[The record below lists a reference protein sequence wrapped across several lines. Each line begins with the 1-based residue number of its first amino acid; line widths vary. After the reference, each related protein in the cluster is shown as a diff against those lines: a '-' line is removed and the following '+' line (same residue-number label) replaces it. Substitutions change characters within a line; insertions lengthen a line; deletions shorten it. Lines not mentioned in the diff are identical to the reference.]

1 MFWCTHSCRILVG
14 LPQVSKQKCHRIQQT
29 TLVIVTLITETS
41 ILPQDGLLKEELNVS
56 VQLLYLLEL
65 KLLSSSNKMTVINI
79 IFCHP
84 IIIFPYV
91 FWKFWSRFKAK
102 MNEWINNKVF
112 CRVRGMRA
120 LPRAARWKRR
130 EVNLLELTS
139 GYRSRG
145 NSFVALGVARHL
157 SFSAEGVCLCRWH
170 WDCAWR
176 WKINA
181 NHSRFIFIV
190 HLRWCGDNSGPVLM
204 LISPCGD
211 GSVKQG
217 GWLGFRTVYTVL
229 RKLSFSS
236 CLFVRVFGADKG
248 IDHVLFK
255 CYEVF
260 ETRRNLKS
268 GLSFSFLFL
277 PTVCVRAC
285 VHINIWWYV
294 CVQLMEI
301 VP

>member
-1 MFWCTHSCRILVG
+1 
-14 LPQVSKQKCHRIQQT
+14 
-29 TLVIVTLITETS
+29 
-41 ILPQDGLLKEELNVS
+41 
-56 VQLLYLLEL
+56 
-65 KLLSSSNKMTVINI
+65 
-79 IFCHP
+79 
-84 IIIFPYV
+84 
-91 FWKFWSRFKAK
+91 
-102 MNEWINNKVF
+102 
-112 CRVRGMRA
+112 MRA

-217 GWLGFRTVYTVL
+217 GWLQLPDCLHRVEES
-229 RKLSFSS
+229 LSSS
-236 CLFVRVFGADKG
+236 LACLFVFLQLIRASIMFCLSVMKFSSRGVTWRV
-248 IDHVLFK
+248 
-255 CYEVF
+255 VF
-260 ETRRNLKS
+260 P
-268 GLSFSFLFL
+268 FIFF
-277 PTVCVRAC
+277 
-285 VHINIWWYV
+285 
-294 CVQLMEI
+294 
-301 VP
+301 